1 MPSSW
6 FAPHDVTVLDVR
18 RVTWYFDFVSPFS
31 YLCLTRLGELSA
43 FELAYRPVLF
53 AGLLQR
59 FGQKGPAE
67 IDAKRRWTYRW
78 CQWSAERRGLPL
90 RFPATH
96 PFNPLHHLRLSIAAR
111 CEPAAVKRIF
121 EALWT
126 TGAEPDDAKAFA
138 QLTRELGVEASAV
151 AAPEV
156 KNALRE
162 NTEQAAAA
170 GVFGVPT
177 FEADGELFWGVDSV
191 DFLKAF
197 LADESILR
205 TPEMKRLDALPVGA
219 SRRG

>member
-1 MPSSW
+1 MLHS
-6 FAPHDVTVLDVR
+6 VMR

-31 YLCLTRLGELSA
+31 YLCLARLGELRNV
-43 FELAYRPVLF
+43 ELLYRPVLF
-53 AGLLQR
+53 AGLLQQ

-67 IDAKRRWTYRW
+67 IGPKRRWTYRW
-78 CQWSAERRGLPL
+78 CQWSADRLGLPF

-96 PFNPLHHLRLSIAAR
+96 PFNPLHHLRLAIAAR

-126 TGAEPDDAKAFA
+126 TGAEPGDTASFVRLA
-138 QLTRELGVEASAV
+138 RGLGVEEASI

-162 NTEQAAAA
+162 NTERAAAV
-170 GVFGVPT
+170 GVFGVPS
-177 FEADGELFWGVDSV
+177 FEADGEIFWGVDSI

-197 LADESILR
+197 LDDASVVQNAQ
-205 TPEMKRLDALPVGA
+205 MKRLDALPVGA
-219 SRRG
+219 SRRS

>member
-1 MPSSW
+1 MLQL
-6 FAPHDVTVLDVR
+6 LDVR

-31 YLCLTRLGELSA
+31 YLCLARLGELPA
-43 FELAYRPVLF
+43 VELAYRPVLF

-78 CQWSAERRGLPL
+78 CQWSADRLGLPF

-126 TGAEPDDAKAFA
+126 TGAEPEDAQAFA
-138 QLTRELGVEASAV
+138 QLARELGVEPTAV

-162 NTEQAAAA
+162 NTEQAATA

-177 FEADGELFWGVDSV
+177 FEVDGELFWGVDSV

-197 LADESILR
+197 LADASILQNS
-205 TPEMKRLDALPVGA
+205 EMQRLDALPVGA
-219 SRRG
+219 RRRG

>member
-1 MPSSW
+1 MLHS
-6 FAPHDVTVLDVR
+6 VMR

-31 YLCLTRLGELSA
+31 YLCLARLGELRDV
-43 FELAYRPVLF
+43 ELVYRPVLF
-53 AGLLQR
+53 AGLLQQ

-67 IDAKRRWTYRW
+67 IGPKRRWTYRW
-78 CQWSAERRGLPL
+78 CQWSAERLGLPL

-96 PFNPLHHLRLSIAAR
+96 PFNPLHHLRLAIAAR

-126 TGAEPDDAKAFA
+126 TGAEPADDTAAFA
-138 QLTRELGVEASAV
+138 RLARGLGVEEASI

-170 GVFGVPT
+170 GVFGVPS
-177 FEADGELFWGVDSV
+177 FEADGEIFWGVDSI

-197 LADESILR
+197 LADASVVQNAQ
-205 TPEMKRLDALPVGA
+205 MKRLDSLPVGA

>member
-1 MPSSW
+1 MLHS
-6 FAPHDVTVLDVR
+6 VMR

-31 YLCLTRLGELSA
+31 YLCFARLGELRDV
-43 FELAYRPVLF
+43 ELVYRPVLF
-53 AGLLQR
+53 AGLLQQ

-67 IDAKRRWTYRW
+67 IGPKRRWTYRW
-78 CQWSAERRGLPL
+78 CQWSAERLGLPL

-96 PFNPLHHLRLSIAAR
+96 PFNPLHHLRLAIAAR

-126 TGAEPDDAKAFA
+126 TGAEPGDTASFA
-138 QLTRELGVEASAV
+138 RLARGLGVEEASI

-162 NTEQAAAA
+162 NTERAAAA
-170 GVFGVPT
+170 GVFGVPS
-177 FEADGELFWGVDSV
+177 FEADGEIFWGVDSI

-197 LADESILR
+197 LADASVVQNAQ
-205 TPEMKRLDALPVGA
+205 MKRLDSLPVGA